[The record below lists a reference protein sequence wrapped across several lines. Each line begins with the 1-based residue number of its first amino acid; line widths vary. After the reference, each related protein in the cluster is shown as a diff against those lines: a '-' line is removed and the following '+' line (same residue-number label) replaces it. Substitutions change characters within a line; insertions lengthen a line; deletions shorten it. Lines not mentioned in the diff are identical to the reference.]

1 MDKIKLM
8 NYQNDRVYWVPF
20 VLCRQGI
27 TSGDKRNL
35 FLLASSLGTKEK
47 REKRKES
54 LVNNTLYRH
63 PYCE

>member
-8 NYQNDRVYWVPF
+8 IQNDRVHWVPF

-35 FLLASSLGTKEK
+35 FLLASSLGTKK
-47 REKRKES
+47 KRKKERES
-54 LVNNTLYRH
+54 FSQ
-63 PYCE
+63 